1 VNVIKAILAFVV
13 SGLLARAMMGYTAI
27 RAPLQETTATTP
39 AKEEQCAHQAQN
51 AFEGHTA
58 EPLRSLYS
66 FTDHYS
72 TESARCVVE
81 INYKKEVDRK
91 LYDANENIGL
101 GQLRLLPNGN
111 ISVCWVSDL
120 SGHHNQCGSI
130 SAYGALLKRYYG
142 MQE

>member
-1 VNVIKAILAFVV
+1 VIKAILAVVV
-13 SGLLARAMMGYTAI
+13 SGLLARSMMEFTAV
-27 RAPLQETTATTP
+27 RAPVQETTTTDP
-39 AKEEQCAHQAQN
+39 GKEEQCAHQAQN
-51 AFEGHTA
+51 AFERHIA

-66 FTDHYS
+66 FSGHYS
-72 TESARCVVE
+72 TESARCVVQ
-81 INYKKEVDRK
+81 INYKKDVDKK

-120 SGHHNQCGSI
+120 SGHHNQCNSVN
-130 SAYGALLKRYYG
+130 AYGELLKRYYG